1 MNTTTRIAALAALAA
16 GLATTACTS
25 VGQPPTTVITIAPAP
40 APAAT
45 GTPKPTVTGA
55 PEPRPTPAATDGGMD
70 EFLRR
75 FRDTG
80 DPKGTPVEF
89 TIRYL
94 NTLRA
99 GRWSDAVKD
108 MAAVERAYIR
118 IKDNAA
124 EVGRDVLRNAGGGHG
139 TLPRCTSG
147 VNVGRD
153 AVVIRCGDA
162 RVMVHVETWR
172 GFRGVKVDQIFV
184 PSDHWGHPHTHAY
197 TALLS

>member
-1 MNTTTRIAALAALAA
+1 MNTTTRTAAAAALAA
-16 GLATTACTS
+16 GLAATACTTG
-25 VGQPPTTVITIAPAP
+25 GQPPTTVITIAPGP

-45 GTPKPTVTGA
+45 VT
-55 PEPRPTPAATDGGMD
+55 PTPSASATPQPTPVATDDGTD

-80 DPKGTPVEF
+80 DPKGTPVQF

-94 NTLRA
+94 NALRGGKWA
-99 GRWSDAVKD
+99 DAVKE

-124 EVGRDVLRNAGGGHG
+124 AVGRDVLTHAAGGHR
-139 TLPRCTSG
+139 TIRRCTSG
-147 VNVGRD
+147 VMAGHD

-172 GFRGVKVDQIFV
+172 GFRGVKVDEIFV
-184 PSDHWGHPHTHAY
+184 PSDHWTHPHTHAY

>member
-1 MNTTTRIAALAALAA
+1 MNTTTRTAAAAALAA
-16 GLATTACTS
+16 GLAATACTS
-25 VGQPPTTVITIAPAP
+25 GGQPPTTVITIAPAP

-45 GTPKPTVTGA
+45 VMSAPTA
-55 PEPRPTPAATDGGMD
+55 APTPESTPVATDDGMD
-70 EFLRR
+70 VFLRR

-80 DPKGTPVEF
+80 DPKGSPVQF

-94 NTLRA
+94 NALRA
-99 GRWSDAVKD
+99 GKWADAVKE

-124 EVGRDVLRNAGGGHG
+124 AVGRDVLTHAAGGHR

-147 VNVGRD
+147 VPAARD

-162 RVMVHVETWR
+162 RVMVHIETWR
-172 GFRGVKVDQIFV
+172 GFRGVKVDEIFV

-197 TALLS
+197 TSLLS

>member
-1 MNTTTRIAALAALAA
+1 MNTTTRTAALAALAA

-25 VGQPPTTVITIAPAP
+25 GGQPPTTVITIAPAP

-45 GTPKPTVTGA
+45 VAATPTAAPT
-55 PEPRPTPAATDGGMD
+55 PEPQPTAAATDEGMD

-80 DPKGTPVEF
+80 DPKGTPVQF

-94 NTLRA
+94 NALRA
-99 GRWSDAVKD
+99 GKWADAVKE

-124 EVGRDVLRNAGGGHG
+124 AVGSDMLRNAAGGHG

-147 VNVGRD
+147 VMASHD

-172 GFRGVKVDQIFV
+172 GFRGVKVDELFV
-184 PSDHWGHPHTHAY
+184 PSDHWGHPHTDAY

>member
-1 MNTTTRIAALAALAA
+1 MTTTTRTAALAALAA

-40 APAAT
+40 APVATVAAA
-45 GTPKPTVTGA
+45 PTA
-55 PEPRPTPAATDGGMD
+55 APTPESTPVATDNGMD

-80 DPKGTPVEF
+80 DPKGTPVQF

-94 NTLRA
+94 NALRA
-99 GRWSDAVKD
+99 GKWADAVKD

-118 IKDNAA
+118 VKDNAA
-124 EVGRDVLRNAGGGHG
+124 GVGRDVLRNAAGGHG

-147 VNVGRD
+147 VMAGGD

-172 GFRGVKVDQIFV
+172 GFRGVKVDEIFV

>member
-1 MNTTTRIAALAALAA
+1 MNTTTRKVDLAALAA
-16 GLATTACTS
+16 GLAGTACTT
-25 VGQPPTTVITIAPAP
+25 GRTPTTVITIAPAP
-40 APAAT
+40 APVAT
-45 GTPKPTVTGA
+45 VSATPSATAT
-55 PEPRPTPAATDGGMD
+55 PEPRPTPVATDDGMD

-94 NTLRA
+94 NALRA
-99 GRWSDAVKD
+99 GKWTAAVRE

-124 EVGRDVLRNAGGGHG
+124 AVGRDVLTNAAGGHR
-139 TLPRCTSG
+139 TIPRCTSG
-147 VNVGRD
+147 VTAGRD

-172 GFRGVKVDQIFV
+172 GFRGVKVDEVFV

>member
-1 MNTTTRIAALAALAA
+1 MNTTTRTAAAAALAA

-25 VGQPPTTVITIAPAP
+25 GGRTPTTVITIAPVQAP
-40 APAAT
+40 IASPSTSPAAT
-45 GTPKPTVTGA
+45 PTPQPSSKPTA
-55 PEPRPTPAATDGGMD
+55 DGTAD
-70 EFLRR
+70 FLRR

-80 DPKGTPVEF
+80 DPKGTPVQF

-94 NTLRA
+94 NALRA
-99 GRWSDAVKD
+99 GKWTAAVRE
-108 MAAVERAYIR
+108 MAAVERGYIR
-118 IKDNAA
+118 VKDNAA
-124 EVGRDVLRNAGGGHG
+124 AVGRDVLKNAAGGHR
-139 TLPRCTSG
+139 TLARCTSG
-147 VNVGRD
+147 VMVGRD

-172 GFRGVKVDQIFV
+172 GFRGVKVDEVFV

>member
-1 MNTTTRIAALAALAA
+1 MNTTTRTAALAALAA
-16 GLATTACTS
+16 GLATTACTT
-25 VGQPPTTVITIAPAP
+25 GRAPTTVITIAPAP
-40 APAAT
+40 APVSTVSAT
-45 GTPKPTVTGA
+45 PGA
-55 PEPRPTPAATDGGMD
+55 SATPEPRPTPIATDEGMD

-80 DPKGTPVEF
+80 DAKGTPVQF

-99 GRWSDAVKD
+99 GKWTAAVRE

-124 EVGRDVLRNAGGGHG
+124 AVGRDVLTHAAGGHG

-147 VNVGRD
+147 VTVGTD
-153 AVVIRCGDA
+153 AVVIRCGAA

-172 GFRGVKVDQIFV
+172 GFRGVKVDEIFV

>member
-1 MNTTTRIAALAALAA
+1 MNAIRTAALALIA
-16 GLATTACTS
+16 GGFATTACTAGS
-25 VGQPPTTVITIAPAP
+25 RPPTTVITIAPVPASVAP
-40 APAAT
+40 IATPTAAPT
-45 GTPKPTVTGA
+45 
-55 PEPRPTPAATDGGMD
+55 PEPRPTPVATDDGMD
-70 EFLRR
+70 DFLRR

-80 DPKGTPVEF
+80 DPKGTPVQF

-94 NTLRA
+94 NALRA
-99 GRWSDAVKD
+99 GKWTAAVRE

-124 EVGRDVLRNAGGGHG
+124 AVGRDVLKNAAGGHR

-147 VNVGRD
+147 VMAGRD

-162 RVMVHVETWR
+162 RVMVHVETWH
-172 GFRGVKVDQIFV
+172 GFRGVKVDEIFV
-184 PSDHWGHPHTHAY
+184 ASDHYGHPHTHAY

>member
-1 MNTTTRIAALAALAA
+1 MNTTSRTAVAVLAA
-16 GLATTACTS
+16 GLAATACTS
-25 VGQPPTTVITIAPAP
+25 AGRRPTTVITIAPAP

-45 GTPKPTVTGA
+45 VTPTPSA
-55 PEPRPTPAATDGGMD
+55 SARPQPEPTPAATGDGTD
-70 EFLRR
+70 EFLGR

-80 DPKGTPVEF
+80 DPKGSPVQF

-94 NTLRA
+94 NALRA
-99 GRWSDAVKD
+99 GKWADAVKE

-124 EVGRDVLRNAGGGHG
+124 AVGRDVLRNAVGGHG

-147 VNVGRD
+147 VMAGGD

-172 GFRGVKVDQIFV
+172 GFRGVKVDEIFV
-184 PSDHWGHPHTHAY
+184 PSDHYGHPHTHAY

>member
-1 MNTTTRIAALAALAA
+1 MNTTTRTAAAAALAA
-16 GLATTACTS
+16 GLAATACTS
-25 VGQPPTTVITIAPAP
+25 GGRTPTTVITIAPAP
-40 APAAT
+40 APAA
-45 GTPKPTVTGA
+45 PM
-55 PEPRPTPAATDGGMD
+55 PTPAAATPEPKPTPVATDEGMD

-80 DPKGTPVEF
+80 DPTGTPVQF

-94 NTLRA
+94 NALRA
-99 GRWSDAVKD
+99 GTWADAVKD

-118 IKDNAA
+118 IEDNAA
-124 EVGRDVLRNAGGGHG
+124 EVGRDVLRNAAGGHR

-147 VNVGRD
+147 VMAGRD

-172 GFRGVKVDQIFV
+172 GFRGVKVDEIFV

>member
-1 MNTTTRIAALAALAA
+1 MNTTTCTAAAAALAA
-16 GLATTACTS
+16 GLATTACTT
-25 VGQPPTTVITIAPAP
+25 GRTPTTVITIAPAP
-40 APAAT
+40 VPAAT
-45 GTPKPTVTGA
+45 VTPTPSASAT
-55 PEPRPTPAATDGGMD
+55 PEPRPTPVATDDGMD

-80 DPKGTPVEF
+80 DPKGSPVHF

-94 NTLRA
+94 NALRA
-99 GRWSDAVKD
+99 GKWADAVKE

-124 EVGRDVLRNAGGGHG
+124 TVGRDVLTNAAGGHR
-139 TLPRCTSG
+139 TIPRCTSG
-147 VNVGRD
+147 VMVGSD

-172 GFRGVKVDQIFV
+172 GFRGVKVDEIFV

>member
-1 MNTTTRIAALAALAA
+1 MNATRTAALAALTA
-16 GLATTACTS
+16 GLATTACTT
-25 VGQPPTTVITIAPAP
+25 GRTPTTVITIAPAP
-40 APAAT
+40 V
-45 GTPKPTVTGA
+45 PTVVATA
-55 PEPRPTPAATDGGMD
+55 SASATPEARPTPAATDDDTD
-70 EFLRR
+70 EFLGR
-75 FRDTG
+75 FADTG
-80 DPKGTPVEF
+80 DPKGTPVQF

-99 GRWSDAVKD
+99 GKWTAAVRE
-108 MAAVERAYIR
+108 MAAVERGYIR

-124 EVGRDVLRNAGGGHG
+124 AVGRDVLTHAASGHG

-147 VNVGRD
+147 VTAGRD

-172 GFRGVKVDQIFV
+172 GFRGVKVDEVFV
-184 PSDHWGHPHTHAY
+184 PRDHYRHPHTHAY

>member
-1 MNTTTRIAALAALAA
+1 VH
-16 GLATTACTS
+16 
-25 VGQPPTTVITIAPAP
+25 VGRPNPTTVITIAPL
-40 APAAT
+40 PAAVAT
-45 GTPKPTVTGA
+45 VSATPSATAT
-55 PEPRPTPAATDGGMD
+55 PEPRPTPVATDDGMD
-70 EFLRR
+70 EFLRQ

-80 DPKGTPVEF
+80 DPKGTPVQF

-94 NTLRA
+94 NALRA
-99 GRWSDAVKD
+99 GKWADAVKE

-118 IKDNAA
+118 IKDNADA
-124 EVGRDVLRNAGGGHG
+124 VGRDVLTHAAGGHR

-147 VNVGRD
+147 VMAGRD

-172 GFRGVKVDQIFV
+172 GFRGVKVDEIFV